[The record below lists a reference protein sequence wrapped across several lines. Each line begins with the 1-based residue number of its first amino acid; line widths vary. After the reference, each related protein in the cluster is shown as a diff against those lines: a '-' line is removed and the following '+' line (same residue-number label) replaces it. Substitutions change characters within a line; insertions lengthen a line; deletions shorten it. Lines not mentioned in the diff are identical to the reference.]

1 MIFICLTR
9 KEATDMHPE
18 AQDQSSRPVQSI
30 TQPNPIM
37 EANEWNGTEPAT
49 ETGRTRARVV
59 GATWPQEM
67 IKTNEGKTLVLS
79 LLSGYPHMAI

>member
-18 AQDQSSRPVQSI
+18 AQDQSSRPVQST

-37 EANEWNGTEPAT
+37 EANERNGTGPAT
-49 ETGRTRARVV
+49 ETGRTRAR
-59 GATWPQEM
+59 GSGLYDILAT
-67 IKTNEGKTLVLS
+67 VLDAVAV
-79 LLSGYPHMAI
+79 LR